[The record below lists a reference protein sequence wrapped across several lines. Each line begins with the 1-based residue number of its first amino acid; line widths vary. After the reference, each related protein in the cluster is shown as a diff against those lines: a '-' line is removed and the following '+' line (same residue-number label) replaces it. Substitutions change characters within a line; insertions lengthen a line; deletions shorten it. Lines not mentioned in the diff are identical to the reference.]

1 MRITK
6 HAYKKAKKRMKWKPH
21 VLDKMA
27 AIALNEG
34 KKHEDCRSF
43 LLKHLDKLSETH
55 NFVANNMRIYG
66 QDIFLFRGTILI
78 TMYRLPNSLIKYL

>member
-6 HAYKKAKKRMKWKPH
+6 HAYKKAKQRMRWNSH
-21 VLDKMA
+21 VVEKMA
-27 AIALNEG
+27 TIALKNG

-66 QDIFLFRGTILI
+66 QDIFLFKGTILI
-78 TMYRLPNSLIKYL
+78 TIYRLPNSLIKYL